1 MSLHSRLLVTI
12 AVGVGLGWLAT
23 SEWATA
29 QPPGEG
35 PPPGKGMNKDA
46 TFMVDRD
53 VFHFLLDHRTDIRR
67 TVKKMDKGV
76 ETLTESDKPDVA
88 AKIQEHV
95 VAMHKRIKEGKG
107 IHLRDPL
114 FAEIFRHYDK
124 ITMTFEKTTKG
135 VKVETSDDRDVIKL
149 IQAHAEVVSKFI
161 ENGYDEVHKNHE
173 VPNKKDIK
181 KP

>member
-29 QPPGEG
+29 QPPGKG

-114 FAEIFRHYDK
+114 FADIFV
-124 ITMTFEKTTKG
+124 IMTK
-135 VKVETSDDRDVIKL
+135 S
-149 IQAHAEVVSKFI
+149 
-161 ENGYDEVHKNHE
+161 
-173 VPNKKDIK
+173 P
-181 KP
+181 